1 MMGNACIGI
10 GFASGVVNNKLRLLF
25 FKEENCVLPFTFGCF
40 AFRKEQGLF
49 ECVCI
54 VSVERLKKRQ
64 IQSQFQGVCVCVC
77 SFC

>member
-10 GFASGVVNNKLRLLF
+10 CFASGVVHNKLRLLI

-49 ECVCI
+49 ECVCA
-54 VSVERLKKRQ
+54 
-64 IQSQFQGVCVCVC
+64 
-77 SFC
+77 